1 LRGVSTTGNAE
12 TDVHAGERG
21 GEGGGRRGEGRE
33 EDDGLVEL
41 GTEDGSAEEG
51 EGNTVDLDESL
62 SFLFTSIH
70 TSFNTARQSLS
81 LPRWMDSRE
90 E

>member
-1 LRGVSTTGNAE
+1 LRSVSTTGNAE

-62 SFLFTSIH
+62 SFPS
-70 TSFNTARQSLS
+70 QSDSSGGLLLAES
-81 LPRWMDSRE
+81 LD
-90 E
+90 